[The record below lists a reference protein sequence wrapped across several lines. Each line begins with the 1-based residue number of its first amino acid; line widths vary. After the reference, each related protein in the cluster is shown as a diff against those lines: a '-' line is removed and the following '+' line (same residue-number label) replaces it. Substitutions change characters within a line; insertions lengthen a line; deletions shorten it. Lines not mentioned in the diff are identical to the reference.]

1 MSKYLKAVSYG
12 GVVDWMCYKF
22 LFDALL
28 WSIGLR
34 KATPSIM
41 IIISV
46 MLSFVIFVSC
56 AGNATFRR
64 TDGEP
69 SNHPSSQ
76 SDGMAS
82 TPTEK
87 EFQWNVCVRNAN
99 VETLVC

>member
-56 AGNATFRR
+56 ADNATFRR
-64 TDGEP
+64 TNGGGDGRAIKP
-69 SNHPSSQ
+69 PIV
-76 SDGMAS
+76 A
-82 TPTEK
+82 K
-87 EFQWNVCVRNAN
+87 
-99 VETLVC
+99 